1 MITHLAIKNYA
12 LIDDIKVDFDS
23 GLTIITGETG
33 AGKSILLGA
42 LSLLLGKRA
51 DMSSVKDP
59 AKKCVIEGEFRV
71 SDYDFEGFFSEND
84 LDYDPNTI
92 VRREI
97 LPGGKSRAFVNDT
110 PVTLAQLQSLAI
122 RLVDI
127 HSQHETL
134 VLSSEAFQLEVL
146 DAMAGNG
153 AILQSYKKQYRDV
166 KSKSQQLHALEEQKA
181 TANKEQD
188 YNTFLYNELKEANL
202 DGIDLEEL
210 EETYET
216 LNNTELIQE
225 SLASAIGLLSDEP
238 MGAIETAKQARAAL
252 SKIKGFTSELDEHWE
267 RINSSIIEIEDLLE
281 SLHSSLDKV
290 EADPGQLAEINEKLQ
305 VLYKLQQKHTTE
317 DISDLIE
324 IRDSLEA
331 KIDET
336 ANLDDAI
343 ASLQDELDKSR
354 ERAVDWA
361 KKLHEKRLE
370 AIPHLKE
377 KLEEILAE
385 LGLQNARFKFEI
397 EWTEEFRELGM
408 DKLELL
414 FTANKGHS
422 FGPLK
427 KVASGGEKS
436 RIMLAVKAVL
446 VKYKQLPT
454 IIFDEIDTGVS
465 GEIANKMAVI
475 MSNMSKSMQ
484 LISITHLPQIAAKG
498 DRHIKVFKEDEDEVT
513 FTRLKELNLDDRI
526 VEIAKM
532 IGGKNITEAALA
544 NARELLN

>member
-59 AKKCVIEGEFRV
+59 AKKCVIEGEFRI

-153 AILQSYKKQYRDV
+153 AILQTYKKQYQEV
-166 KSKSQQLHALEEQKA
+166 KSISKQLRALEEQKA

-290 EADPGQLAEINEKLQ
+290 EADPGHLAEINEKLQ

-331 KIDET
+331 KIAET

-343 ASLQDELDKSR
+343 ASLQDELDKTR
-354 ERAVDWA
+354 EKAVGWA

-377 KLEEILAE
+377 KLEEILSE

-397 EWTEEFRELGM
+397 EWTAEFRELGM

-427 KVASGGEKS
+427 RVASGGEKS

-475 MSNMSKSMQ
+475 MGNMSKSMQ